1 MNNNPKISKQDM
13 KRKKAFKSY
22 LKIKRDVFFGVL
34 FLVAVLGIIIPLRPT
49 VSTIEKRTLTT
60 FPEFTWQSFIDGT
73 YFNGISTWYADT
85 FPFREALLSAN
96 SAVKGLYGLQS
107 EQLVGNSDKTGDDI
121 PDTPVLLSSDET
133 TEATTESATTEE
145 TTEEQLPDGAI
156 HDIPEASGNV
166 YVTGDTAFGLYYF
179 STDGANAYVNMIDK
193 AQKKLDGVA
202 NVYDILVPTSVGI
215 MLDENAQEA
224 IGSSNQEKVDE
235 KQT

>member
-85 FPFREALLSAN
+85 FPFREALLTAN

-121 PDTPVLLSSDET
+121 PDTPVLPSSDET
-133 TEATTESATTEE
+133 TEATAESATTEE

-156 HDIPEASGNV
+156 HDIPEAS
-166 YVTGDTAFGLYYF
+166 
-179 STDGANAYVNMIDK
+179 
-193 AQKKLDGVA
+193 
-202 NVYDILVPTSVGI
+202 
-215 MLDENAQEA
+215 
-224 IGSSNQEKVDE
+224 
-235 KQT
+235 